1 MFWMYVALYDT
12 VPPHAAILKVVF
24 CVFFR
29 SLDIDVKAFKDILS
43 ALTK

>member
-24 CVFFR
+24 FYFL
-29 SLDIDVKAFKDILS
+29 SLDIDVKASKDIIS